1 MLAINSHL
9 GALFRP
15 YPSTIL
21 TMTKKFQAKL
31 WGSTSKKEPD
41 CDTAMVD
48 TVKAED
54 ADALPIRLRLPPEEE
69 QDASLRINS
78 VLSRDSFVVSVDLL
92 KQPRD
97 GLVRSNCDIVLVI
110 DVSGSMAAP
119 APLPGAQDG
128 TDAEDTGLSILD
140 LTKHAARTILSTLK
154 AKDRLGI
161 VAYSTDAKVVEKL
174 TFMTPQAKDRTM
186 KKIEALYEET
196 ATNLWSGIRTGWSL
210 FKESKPVNNVQGMFV
225 LTDGMPNH
233 MCPRQGYATK
243 IQEMLAKTALNRV
256 CLPTIHTFGFGYEM
270 RSELMTT
277 IAEVGNG
284 SYAFIPDAG
293 MIGTVF
299 VHAVANLYCTFA
311 TCAVLELL
319 CVNKSNSQPVA
330 IRGPTSMST
339 NPAQNHVMIK
349 LGNLQYGQSRDIW
362 IESDQ
367 LPRNFEL
374 SAQLTYRLP
383 NESEQVC
390 HTSIGRLHKA
400 EEPQEWTEYHRYRAQ
415 LCDFI
420 SSLFPYKKNGE
431 RTECKNR
438 SLPKEVGVRLESLI
452 KDITSCQHKGPGVES
467 LIAELVGEEP
477 AGQISLAL
485 SSTKEE
491 NYWRKWGRH
500 YLPSLMHAHQRQVCN
515 TFKDPGPLLY
525 GQKSPL
531 FIQCRDELDNA
542 FDNLPPPKASIPPAM
557 VATYDLHGNMMMV
570 PGQPRQTVHMSRW
583 NSSSN
588 PCFAGT
594 CKVRLGD
601 GQRVAVKSLKK
612 GMMVWTP
619 AGERQILAIVKT
631 RVQGRGQSVCRVGDL
646 LITPW
651 HPINFEGEWRFP
663 VEVADVSLGFTGS
676 VYSVV
681 LTASVNPDAHA
692 IEVGGHVCVTLGHG
706 IVRGDED
713 DVRSHA
719 FFGNHSKVMK
729 SLSRLAVDHKGHIR
743 CVGLQ
748 RRSKDGLASGFL
760 GPRVLKREVRKVS
773 GMESSRIDERGAVM
787 TF

>member
-1 MLAINSHL
+1 
-9 GALFRP
+9 
-15 YPSTIL
+15 
-21 TMTKKFQAKL
+21 
-31 WGSTSKKEPD
+31 
-41 CDTAMVD
+41 
-48 TVKAED
+48 
-54 ADALPIRLRLPPEEE
+54 
-69 QDASLRINS
+69 
-78 VLSRDSFVVSVDLL
+78 
-92 KQPRD
+92 
-97 GLVRSNCDIVLVI
+97 
-110 DVSGSMAAP
+110 
-119 APLPGAQDG
+119 
-128 TDAEDTGLSILD
+128 
-140 LTKHAARTILSTLK
+140 
-154 AKDRLGI
+154 
-161 VAYSTDAKVVEKL
+161 
-174 TFMTPQAKDRTM
+174 M
-186 KKIEALYEET
+186 KKIEGLYEET

-210 FKESKPVNNVQGMFV
+210 FEESKPVNNVQGMFV

-243 IQEMLAKTALNRV
+243 MQEMLAKTALNRV
-256 CLPTIHTFGFGYEM
+256 CLPTIHTFGFGYQM

-284 SYAFIPDAG
+284 NYAFIPDAG

-319 CVNKSNSQPVA
+319 CVNRSNSQPVA

-367 LPRNFEL
+367 LPRDFEL

-390 HTSIGRLHKA
+390 HTSIGRRHQA
-400 EEPQEWTEYHRYRAQ
+400 EAPQEWTEYHRYRAQ

-431 RTECKNR
+431 RTECKTQN
-438 SLPKEVGVRLESLI
+438 LPKAVGVRLESLI
-452 KDITSCQHKGPGVES
+452 KDVTSCQHKGPGVES

-485 SSTKEE
+485 SSTEQE

-531 FIQCRDELDNA
+531 FTQCRDELDSA
-542 FDNLPPPKASIPPAM
+542 FDNLPAPKASIPPAM
-557 VATYDLHGNMMMV
+557 VATYDHHGNRIMV
-570 PGQPRQTVHMSRW
+570 PGQPRPTVHMSRW

-594 CKVRLGD
+594 CKVRMGD

-631 RVQGRGQSVCRVGDL
+631 RGQGRGQSVCRVGDL

-651 HPINFEGEWRFP
+651 HPIKFEGKWRFP

-706 IVRGDED
+706 IVRGDEA

-760 GPRVLKREVRKVS
+760 GPRVLKRGVRKVPA
-773 GMESSRIDERGAVM
+773 MESSRLDERVAVV